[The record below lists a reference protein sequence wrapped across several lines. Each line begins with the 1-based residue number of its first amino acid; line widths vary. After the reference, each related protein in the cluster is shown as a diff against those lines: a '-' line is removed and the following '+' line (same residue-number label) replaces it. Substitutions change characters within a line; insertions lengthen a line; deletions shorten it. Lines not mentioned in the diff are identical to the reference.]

1 MLKNIS
7 KIGLLLWLMTSV
19 FVIVG
24 KLSIAQDLAIMVY
37 VLLVVITLLAIW
49 KR

>member
-7 KIGLLLWLMTSV
+7 KIGLLLWLMTGV

-24 KLSIAQDLAIMVY
+24 KLSIAQTLAIMVY